1 MSIVD
6 FLRLH
11 YLPFFL
17 SLPYNQKPIKM
28 AKKVKVTECCVIT
41 TDEKG
46 QRSLVGKA
54 KEALTTL
61 SKNKIDV
68 TIFLE
73 TTPKEDAEKF
83 LNENNVPYKELKNA
97 DDYKDGEKPKFD
109 AVVVGENN
117 IVVLGS
123 DWTWALDSIVDK
135 LYNGDEKPAH
145 KSEQEKMDDKF
156 KDYKHWADEANAAK
170 KKRQASDVSSSN

>member
-1 MSIVD
+1 
-6 FLRLH
+6 
-11 YLPFFL
+11 
-17 SLPYNQKPIKM
+17 M
-28 AKKVKVTECCVIT
+28 AKKIKITECCVIT
-41 TDEKG
+41 SDEKG

-83 LNENNVPYKELKNA
+83 LKENNVPYKELMNA

-109 AVVVGENN
+109 VCVIGDNN
-117 IVVLGS
+117 VVLLKN
-123 DWTWALDSIVDK
+123 DWDWCLNQVVDK
-135 LYNGDEKPAH
+135 LYDREEKPVH
-145 KSEQEKMDDKF
+145 KSEQEKMDDRF
-156 KDYKHWADEANAAK
+156 SDYKRWAEQANAARK
-170 KKRQASDVSSSN
+170 KSQGQSIR